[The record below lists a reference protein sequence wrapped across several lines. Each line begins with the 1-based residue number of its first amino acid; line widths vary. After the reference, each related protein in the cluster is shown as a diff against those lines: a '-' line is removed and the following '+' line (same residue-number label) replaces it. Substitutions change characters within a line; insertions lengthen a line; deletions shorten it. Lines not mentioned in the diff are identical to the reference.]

1 MRPGGAA
8 GLFAAV
14 VLSACSPASE
24 ETAAP
29 QASAPQVQA
38 PQPQAPRAKAMAPA
52 AEPLGRPSLPDDAL
66 SYRCANG
73 ERLRAAYPS
82 ADVAIVQYRGEVH
95 RLTIARSASGARYTD
110 ATLQWWTKGRET
122 GTVSR
127 LAAGESIAT
136 EAGAECRLEV
146 ARTPAPIGQPPGP
159 PTGSVP

>member
-8 GLFAAV
+8 GLIAAV
-14 VLSACSPASE
+14 VLSACGPASE

-29 QASAPQVQA
+29 QGSAPRVEP

-66 SYRCANG
+66 SYRCGNG

-95 RLTIARSASGARYTD
+95 QLTIARSASGARYTD

-127 LAAGESIAT
+127 LAAGESIAS
-136 EAGAECRLEV
+136 EAGVECRLEV
-146 ARTPAPIGQPPGP
+146 ARTPATIGQPPGP
-159 PTGSVP
+159 PTGTVP